1 MALGKLCLDL
11 PFYAVLSK
19 LFMIKMDRA
28 GFAVFMLLTVALV
41 RAGSGHKD
49 ATGGRKE
56 SAGADR
62 ALWDQQQQQQWRLR
76 SQGHLPRGPGDG
88 ASSKPSGETSPRTSQ
103 HRTLIRVPRAAASSR
118 AGPAH
123 AAGASREDH
132 ASAPRDGAQRTA
144 RQAGSVQERA
154 RVNRRQSSKSANSRR
169 LVG

>member
-1 MALGKLCLDL
+1 MALGKLYLDL

-41 RAGSGHKD
+41 RAGNSHKD
-49 ATGGRKE
+49 ATGGRKK
-56 SAGADR
+56 SAGAGR
-62 ALWDQQQQQQWRLR
+62 AFWDQLQQQQQQWRVR

-103 HRTLIRVPRAAASSR
+103 HRTLIRVPRATTSSR
-118 AGPAH
+118 
-123 AAGASREDH
+123 AGASREDH

-144 RQAGSVQERA
+144 RQAASVQQRA